1 MLGRTSR
8 SGTPL
13 SEEHG
18 SNFRSLR
25 SLVVREISIT
35 FSFILKLVENLSNT
49 DALTLIS
56 YLLYLRI
63 DITWHSLN
71 LGAPW
76 K

>member
-1 MLGRTSR
+1 MLGHTSR
-8 SGTPL
+8 SRTPL

-18 SNFRSLR
+18 STFRSLGF
-25 SLVVREISIT
+25 LVVREISIT
-35 FSFILKLVENLSNT
+35 FSFILKLAKNLSNT

-56 YLLYLRI
+56 DLLYLRI
-63 DITWHSLN
+63 DLTWRSLD

>member
-18 SNFRSLR
+18 STFRSLR
-25 SLVVREISIT
+25 SLMVGEISIT
-35 FSFILKLVENLSNT
+35 FSLALKLGKKLSNI

-56 YLLYLRI
+56 DLLYLRI
-63 DITWHSLN
+63 DHTWN
-71 LGAPW
+71 LLDMGAP
-76 K
+76 